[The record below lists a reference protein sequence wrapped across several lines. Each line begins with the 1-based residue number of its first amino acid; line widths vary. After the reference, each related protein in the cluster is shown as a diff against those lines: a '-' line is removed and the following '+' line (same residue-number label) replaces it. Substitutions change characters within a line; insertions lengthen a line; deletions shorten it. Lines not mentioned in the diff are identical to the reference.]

1 VRPSDAQR
9 ATMNARTAANNG
21 CLSERSTESARFP
34 NQVHGAGREK
44 PQRSVNM
51 RFKIVCT

>member
-1 VRPSDAQR
+1 
-9 ATMNARTAANNG
+9 MNARTAANNE

-34 NQVHGAGREK
+34 NQVHEAGREK
-44 PQRSVNM
+44 LQRSVNM